1 MRPLTV
7 CTVWSSRPL
16 LSRRRPV
23 SASRGGKS
31 RFRGIDSQLQGGLE
45 DFAAGAAAGGADGL
59 LAVGDKVAGRGPADC
74 VGGLPA
80 DLLAVGLSG
89 AGQGLGGGGGERGQ

>member
-31 RFRGIDSQLQGGLE
+31 RFRGIDAELQGGLE
-45 DFAAGAAAGGADGL
+45 DFEAEVAREVAHAL
-59 LAVGDKVAGRGPADC
+59 LALGDDV
-74 VGGLPA
+74 
-80 DLLAVGLSG
+80 
-89 AGQGLGGGGGERGQ
+89 GGGGAADGGGDVLAELLELSLQGCREGFGSDGR